1 MFTLFSFLIVILGGI
16 NWLMIGMLQ
25 YDFVAGWFGYQG
37 SIFSRLLYI
46 LVGIATLF
54 LVFKAFADKGKINL
68 INFKFSKKK
77 KEKEEEFIKKPTYGA
92 NVEASREF
100 DYKEPPKHEMSGKDF
115 SEHDL
120 ISPQNSETDK
130 PQKNNIFN
138 EMS

>member
-1 MFTLFSFLIVILGGI
+1 MLTLLAFLIVILGGI

-25 YDFVAGWFGYQG
+25 YDFVAGWFGYQA

-77 KEKEEEFIKKPTYGA
+77 KRDLQPLYEEAP
-92 NVEASREF
+92 EAL
-100 DYKEPPKHEMSGKDF
+100 YNTTTHQLSGKDF
-115 SEHDL
+115 SEHD
-120 ISPQNSETDK
+120 IQPNIESSPR
-130 PQKNNIFN
+130 NNIFD